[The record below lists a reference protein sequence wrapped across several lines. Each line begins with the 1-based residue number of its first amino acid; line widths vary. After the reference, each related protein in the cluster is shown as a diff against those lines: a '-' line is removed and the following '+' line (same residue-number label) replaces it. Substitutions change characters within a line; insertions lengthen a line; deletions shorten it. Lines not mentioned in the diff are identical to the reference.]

1 MAKKCRGFASR
12 AGRNNIRL
20 LREGWHPRQVRRLH
34 APQPMEDDSEG
45 GDGGGTPAGRQGVG
59 PPGPPSVR
67 EEQVPQ
73 GSVTAEPTGNGEI
86 VAADREGGAAE
97 ERGPYAGLGMG
108 VVGGGVAVA
117 FEEPLDEE
125 WALGLVRAASEGHGG
140 REGMAEF
147 GIGVT
152 GLAQAEGGAS
162 GAALG
167 MARVRP
173 YAWSIGGTIISIV
186 AWTAVLAASTMN
198 LARKRSRLRF

>member
-1 MAKKCRGFASR
+1 M
-12 AGRNNIRL
+12 
-20 LREGWHPRQVRRLH
+20 
-34 APQPMEDDSEG
+34 
-45 GDGGGTPAGRQGVG
+45 GGGTHAGSQGVG
-59 PPGPPSVR
+59 PPGPPSGR

-117 FEEPLDEE
+117 FEEPPDEE

-140 REGMAEF
+140 REGMAESE
-147 GIGVT
+147 IGVT

-167 MARVRP
+167 TARERP
-173 YAWSIGGTIISIV
+173 NVWSVGGTIISIGV
-186 AWTAVLAASTMN
+186 GTAILAASTMN
-198 LARKRSRLRF
+198 SARKRSRFRF